1 MLWILLLGWIH
12 PLKHVVSPLIMSDF
26 FATPWTVACQAH
38 LSTGFSKQEDWHG
51 LPCPPP
57 GDLPHP
63 GIEPMSPALA
73 GRFFTTN
80 ATWEVQYLWIYL
92 AKLVFTL
99 LSIPLTQHQPL
110 RSPSLHFCDFF
121 IISFHLELKAS
132 NYLLIIF
139 LIILGIKLNLG
150 TKSNHGLLWT
160 EGPPHSLCW

>member
-1 MLWILLLGWIH
+1 MGEGNGN
-12 PLKHVVSPLIMSDF
+12 PLQYSCLEKSMDIGTWR
-26 FATPWTVACQAH
+26 ATVY
-38 LSTGFSKQEDWHG
+38 G
-51 LPCPPP
+51 
-57 GDLPHP
+57 
-63 GIEPMSPALA
+63 PALA

-92 AKLVFTL
+92 AKFVFTL

-121 IISFHLELKAS
+121 IISFHLALKAS
-132 NYLLIIF
+132 NYFPIVF
-139 LIILGIKLNLG
+139 LIILGTKLNLG